1 MQSKIKKMLRDLLS
15 KYVVYTIF
23 VLSLAVFGIW
33 LGGNFFSVSNLLNIT
48 RQSGAIVALSVGMV
62 FIIGMGHIDLS
73 IGSIIAVTSLIIA
86 MILRDTDN
94 ILLAML
100 AALGIGAFVG
110 LFNGLCVTR
119 IHMPA
124 FLTTLG
130 TQSVLTGIAMWLTN
144 TKAIPVTNNNFLYWF
159 GAGKVFG
166 VIPILFLWALVATA
180 IGHVALKNTAYGR
193 KVLAVGGNRIAASYS
208 GVNVKRIE
216 MTAFIVMGML
226 AGLSGALYA
235 GRTQAARWDFGS
247 GVEMNVIAAVVLGGT
262 AMSGGNGSVIGAMI
276 GSFLIMMINNGLVIG
291 GLGTAQQT
299 LMQGVIIL
307 IAVALSELGK
317 MRKR

>member
-1 MQSKIKKMLRDLLS
+1 MQSKIKKIPRDLLS

-23 VLSLAVFGIW
+23 VLSLVVFGIW

-180 IGHVALKNTAYGR
+180 IGHVTLKNTAYGR

-216 MTAFIVMGML
+216 MISFIVMGML

>member
-1 MQSKIKKMLRDLLS
+1 MQSKIKKFLGDLLS
-15 KYVVYTIF
+15 KYVVYVIF
-23 VLSLAVFGIW
+23 ALSLLVFGLW
-33 LGGNFFSVSNLLNIT
+33 LGKTFFSVSNLLNIT
-48 RQSGAIVALSVGMV
+48 RQSGAIVVLSVGMV

-73 IGSIIAVTSLIIA
+73 IGSIIAVTSLTIA
-86 MILRDTDN
+86 MIIRDTN
-94 ILLAML
+94 NVLLALL
-100 AALGIGAFVG
+100 AALGVGAFVG

-144 TKAIPVTNNNFLYWF
+144 TKAVPLTNKNFNFWF
-159 GAGKVFG
+159 GAGKLFG
-166 VIPILFLWALVATA
+166 EIPILLVWALVATI
-180 IGHVALKNTAYGR
+180 IGHIVLKNTAYGR
-193 KVLAVGGNRIAASYS
+193 KVLSIGGNRVAAAYS
-208 GVNVKRIE
+208 GVNVKKIE
-216 MTAFIVMGML
+216 LIAFIIMGTIS
-226 AGLSGALYA
+226 GLCGALYA
-235 GRTQAARWDFGS
+235 GRAQAARWDFGS

-262 AMSGGNGSVIGAMI
+262 AMSGGSGSIIGAMI

-317 MRKR
+317 MRKK

>member
-1 MQSKIKKMLRDLLS
+1 MQSKINKLIGDLLS
-15 KYVVYTIF
+15 KYVVYVIF
-23 VLSLAVFGIW
+23 ALALLVFGIW
-33 LGGNFFSVSNLLNIT
+33 LGGNFFSLSNLLNIT
-48 RQSGAIVALSVGMV
+48 RQSGAIVVLSVGMV

-73 IGSIIAVTSLIIA
+73 IGSTIAVTSLFIA
-86 MILRDTDN
+86 IILRDLN
-94 ILLAML
+94 SIPLALL
-100 AALGIGAFVG
+100 AALGTGAIVG

-119 IHMPA
+119 LNMPA

-144 TKAIPVTNNNFLYWF
+144 TKAVPITNSSYLYWF
-159 GAGKVFG
+159 GSGKVFSE
-166 VIPILFLWALVATA
+166 IPILFIWALVATI
-180 IGHVALKNTAYGR
+180 IGHIVLKNTAYGR
-193 KVLAVGGNRIAASYS
+193 KVLSVGGNRVAAGYS
-208 GVNVKRIE
+208 GVKVKRVE
-216 MTAFIVMGML
+216 LTAFIVMGML
-226 AGLSGALYA
+226 AGLAGCLYT
-235 GRTQAARWDFGS
+235 GRAQAARWDFGK

-307 IAVALSELGK
+307 VAVALSELGK

>member
-1 MQSKIKKMLRDLLS
+1 MQSKIKKILGDLLS
-15 KYVVYTIF
+15 KYVVYVIF
-23 VLSLAVFGIW
+23 ALSLLVFGLW
-33 LGGNFFSVSNLLNIT
+33 LGKTFFSVSNLLNIT
-48 RQSGAIVALSVGMV
+48 RQSGAIVVLSVGMV

-73 IGSIIAVTSLIIA
+73 IGSIIAVTSLTIA
-86 MILRDTDN
+86 MIIRDTN
-94 ILLAML
+94 NVLLAL
-100 AALGIGAFVG
+100 VAALGIGAFVG

-144 TKAIPVTNNNFLYWF
+144 TKAVPLTNKNFNFWF
-159 GAGKVFG
+159 GAGKLFG
-166 VIPILFLWALVATA
+166 EIPILLVWALVATV
-180 IGHVALKNTAYGR
+180 IGHIVLKNTAYGR
-193 KVLAVGGNRIAASYS
+193 KVLSIGGNRVAAAYS
-208 GVNVKRIE
+208 GVNVKKIE
-216 MTAFIVMGML
+216 LIAFIVMGMIS
-226 AGLSGALYA
+226 GLCGALYA
-235 GRTQAARWDFGS
+235 GRAQAARWDFGS

-262 AMSGGNGSVIGAMI
+262 AMSGGSGSVIGAMI

-317 MRKR
+317 MRKK

>member
-1 MQSKIKKMLRDLLS
+1 MQSKIKKTLGDLLS
-15 KYVVYTIF
+15 KYIVYVIF
-23 VLSLAVFGIW
+23 ALSLIIFGLW
-33 LGGNFFSVSNLLNIT
+33 LGKTFFSLSNLLNIT
-48 RQSGAIVALSVGMV
+48 RQAGAIVVLSVGMV

-86 MILRDTDN
+86 IIIRDTN
-94 ILLAML
+94 NVLLAML

-110 LFNGLCVTR
+110 AFNGLCVTR

-144 TKAIPVTNNNFLYWF
+144 TKAVPLTNRRFNYWF

-166 VIPILFLWALVATA
+166 VIPILLVWALVATI
-180 IGHVALKNTAYGR
+180 IGHIVLKNTAYGR
-193 KVLAVGGNRIAASYS
+193 KVLSVGGNRVAAAYS
-208 GVNVKRIE
+208 GVNVKKIE
-216 MTAFIVMGML
+216 MIAFIVMGML
-226 AGLSGALYA
+226 SGLSGALYA
-235 GRTQAARWDFGS
+235 GRAQAARWDFGS

-317 MRKR
+317 MRKK

>member
-1 MQSKIKKMLRDLLS
+1 MQSKINKLIGDLLS
-15 KYVVYTIF
+15 KYVVYVIF
-23 VLSLAVFGIW
+23 ALALLVFGIW
-33 LGGNFFSVSNLLNIT
+33 LGGNFFSLSNLLNIT
-48 RQSGAIVALSVGMV
+48 RQSGAIVVLSVGMV

-73 IGSIIAVTSLIIA
+73 IGSTIAVTSLFIA
-86 MILRDTDN
+86 IILRDLN
-94 ILLAML
+94 SIPLALL
-100 AALGIGAFVG
+100 AALGTGAIVG

-119 IHMPA
+119 LNMPA

-130 TQSVLTGIAMWLTN
+130 TQSVLTGVAMWLTN
-144 TKAIPVTNNNFLYWF
+144 TKAVPITNSSYLYWF
-159 GAGKVFG
+159 GSGKVFSE
-166 VIPILFLWALVATA
+166 IPILFIWALVATI
-180 IGHVALKNTAYGR
+180 IGHIVLKNTAYGR
-193 KVLAVGGNRIAASYS
+193 KVLSVGGNRVAAGYS
-208 GVNVKRIE
+208 GVKVKRVE
-216 MTAFIVMGML
+216 LTAFIVMGML
-226 AGLSGALYA
+226 AGLAGCLYT
-235 GRTQAARWDFGS
+235 GRAQAARWDFGK

-307 IAVALSELGK
+307 VAVALSELGK

>member
-1 MQSKIKKMLRDLLS
+1 
-15 KYVVYTIF
+15 
-23 VLSLAVFGIW
+23 
-33 LGGNFFSVSNLLNIT
+33 
-48 RQSGAIVALSVGMV
+48 V

-73 IGSIIAVTSLIIA
+73 IGSIIAVTSLTIA
-86 MILRDTDN
+86 MIIRDTN
-94 ILLAML
+94 NVLLAML

-144 TKAIPVTNNNFLYWF
+144 TKAVPLTNKSFNFWF
-159 GAGKVFG
+159 GAGKLFG
-166 VIPILFLWALVATA
+166 EIPILLVWALVATV
-180 IGHVALKNTAYGR
+180 IGHIVLKNTAYGR
-193 KVLAVGGNRIAASYS
+193 KVLSIGGNRVAAAYS
-208 GVNVKRIE
+208 GVNVKKIE
-216 MTAFIVMGML
+216 LIAFIAMGMIS
-226 AGLSGALYA
+226 GLCGALYA
-235 GRTQAARWDFGS
+235 GRAQAARWDFGS

-262 AMSGGNGSVIGAMI
+262 AMSGGSGSVIGAMI

-317 MRKR
+317 MRKK

>member
-1 MQSKIKKMLRDLLS
+1 MQSKIKKIPRDLLS

-23 VLSLAVFGIW
+23 VLSLVVFGIW

-180 IGHVALKNTAYGR
+180 IGHVTLKNTAYGR

-216 MTAFIVMGML
+216 MIAFIVMGML